1 MASPLTAPL
10 LTVSPPTAPQPAGS
24 PCGLVAVR
32 ERSAARGRLARSR
45 TPWLLALLVAA
56 LLPPLAVR
64 AADAAAG
71 PTAPLEGKLER
82 LEGGKLRLSELRGHP
97 LLLELWATWCA
108 PCHEQAR
115 IVDELAPELAD
126 RGIAVLAVD
135 VGEPP
140 KVVREFLATRPRPFP
155 VALDRLQ
162 ELAARLDVVELPV
175 LALLDGAGRVAGMH
189 SGLAKRDEV
198 LALLAQLPPQPAAD

>member
-1 MASPLTAPL
+1 MAALRTEPRADLAAGEAPSNTRRRPGRRR
-10 LTVSPPTAPQPAGS
+10 TV
-24 PCGLVAVR
+24 
-32 ERSAARGRLARSR
+32 
-45 TPWLLALLVAA
+45 WLLALLAAAA
-56 LLPPLAVR
+56 LPAAAVR
-64 AADAAAG
+64 AADAG
-71 PTAPLEGKLER
+71 SGGPLEAKLER

-135 VGEPP
+135 VGERP
-140 KVVREFLATRPRPFP
+140 KVVRKFLAEHPRPFP

-162 ELAARLDVVELPV
+162 ELATRLDAVELPV
-175 LALLDGAGRVAGMH
+175 LALLTRDGRVAGVH

-198 LALLAQLPPQPAAD
+198 LALLAHPATAAPGD